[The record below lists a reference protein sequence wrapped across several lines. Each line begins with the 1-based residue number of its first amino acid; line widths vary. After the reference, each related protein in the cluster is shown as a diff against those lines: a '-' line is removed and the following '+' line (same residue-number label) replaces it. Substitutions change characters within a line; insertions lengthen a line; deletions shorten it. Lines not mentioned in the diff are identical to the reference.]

1 MLLTLPA
8 STLVAFIAFLMA
20 SATLPLA
27 SSALV
32 ALNLTAFSYTAGWA
46 PCSGASATSS
56 SMSAPCMGG
65 LARSGDCGCDQPGT
79 PGLAAPH
86 IQLGLCAAARLHTL
100 PLPCLVTS
108 TAFLM
113 ASATLP
119 LASSA
124 LVALNLACRQLKK
137 RF

>member
-1 MLLTLPA
+1 MTAAVINPGRLGLQRR
-8 STLVAFIAFLMA
+8 AFNPKL
-20 SATLPLA
+20 
-27 SSALV
+27 
-32 ALNLTAFSYTAGWA
+32 
-46 PCSGASATSS
+46 
-56 SMSAPCMGG
+56 SMQP
-65 LARSGDCGCDQPGT
+65 ARS
-79 PGLAAPH
+79 
-86 IQLGLCAAARLHTL
+86 HTL
-100 PLPCLVTS
+100 PLPCLVAS